1 MRILH
6 VITTLDTGGAERLM
20 VDLLPLLKD
29 KGNQVELLLFN
40 GFTTPFR
47 KELEGCGIPVHELCV
62 NEKSVDV
69 YNPLH
74 IFRMCRYMKDFD
86 IIHSHNTACQA
97 FVPIAKLLSRS
108 QVKLVTT
115 EHSSTS
121 RRRTFWWFRPIE
133 KWMYH
138 QYDEI
143 VCIGDA
149 SRENLEQYLRK
160 DRHASVIYN
169 GVDIKRF
176 YRPIKDTTTQK
187 FFTITMVAGLRLEK
201 DHDTLIRSLLHLPD
215 NYHLRLVGNGVR
227 ERHLK
232 NLCHELNLDDRVD
245 FMGVRTDVPEILEQS
260 DIVVLSSHWE
270 GLSLSSIEGMASG
283 RPFIAS
289 DVDGLREM
297 VGGVGVLFPHG
308 DDVALAQKIQWLCEH
323 PDEYREVAERCQE
336 KARQYDIS
344 VTADNYLKLYE
355 KLLNKSS
362 K

>member
-1 MRILH
+1 M
-6 VITTLDTGGAERLM
+6 ITTLGTGGAERLM
-20 VDLLPLLKD
+20 VDLLPLLND

-40 GFTTPFR
+40 GFSTPFR
-47 KELEGCGIPVHELCV
+47 NELENRGVIVHELCV
-62 NEKSVDV
+62 NEKRADV
-69 YNPLH
+69 YNPMH
-74 IFRMCRYMKDFD
+74 IFRMCRYINNFD

-97 FVPIAKLLSRS
+97 YVPMAKLLSRS
-108 QVKLVTT
+108 HVKLVTT

-149 SRENLEQYLRK
+149 SRENLEQYLSK
-160 DRHASVIYN
+160 DGHACVIYN
-169 GVDIKRF
+169 GVNTERF
-176 YRPIKDTTTQK
+176 IRPIKDITTQNA
-187 FFTITMVAGLRLEK
+187 FVITMVAGLRVEK
-201 DHDTLIRSLLHLPD
+201 DQDTLIRSLTHLPK
-215 NYHLRLVGNGVR
+215 NYRLRLVGSGVR
-227 ERHLK
+227 EQQLRS
-232 NLCHELNLDDRVD
+232 LCHELSLDDRVD
-245 FMGVRTDVPEILEQS
+245 FMGVRTDVPEILKQS
-260 DIVVLSSHWE
+260 DIIVLSSHWE

-323 PDEYREVAERCQE
+323 PDEYREVAQRCQE
-336 KARQYDIS
+336 KAMKYDIS
-344 VTADNYLKLYE
+344 VTAGKYLKLYE
-355 KLLNKSS
+355 DLLQS
-362 K
+362 